1 MMPINKV
8 EGGASSMVII
18 SSYLTTCLESP
29 ANAAIK
35 KIKKIYFPTVAA
47 NYNLTRHGKLKRLKE
62 PMQWRR

>member
-35 KIKKIYFPTVAA
+35 KIYFPTVAA